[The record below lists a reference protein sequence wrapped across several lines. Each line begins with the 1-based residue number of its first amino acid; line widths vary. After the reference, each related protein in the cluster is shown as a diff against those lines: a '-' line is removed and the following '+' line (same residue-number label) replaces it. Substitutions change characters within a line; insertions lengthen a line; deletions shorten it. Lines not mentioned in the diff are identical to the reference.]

1 MKSARVTRTKPI
13 LLISVCVI
21 FLVSSLQVF
30 NVFQSLEA
38 LAYDWQS
45 TSIRSDLPAPNEIS
59 VILVE
64 DASL

>member
-1 MKSARVTRTKPI
+1 M
-13 LLISVCVI
+13 
-21 FLVSSLQVF
+21 SSLQVF